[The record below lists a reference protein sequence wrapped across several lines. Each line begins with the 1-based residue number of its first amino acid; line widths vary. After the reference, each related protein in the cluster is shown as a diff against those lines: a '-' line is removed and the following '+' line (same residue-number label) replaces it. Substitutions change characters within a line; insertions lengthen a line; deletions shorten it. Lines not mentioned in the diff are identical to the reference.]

1 MSFNNN
7 SASFGSAESIEKY
20 YTLKD
25 LADLSRIPSKTLR
38 RQIKLGALKAIRATT
53 SSNSPLLVA
62 ISDWKKWTLVAG
74 FRVLG
79 GGEGQQGVRHA

>member
-25 LADLSRIPSKTLR
+25 LADLSGIPSKTLR

-62 ISDWKKWTLVAG
+62 VSSWKKWVVEATN
-74 FRVLG
+74 RVLG
-79 GGEGQQGVRHA
+79 GSQETQEVRHA